1 MLGPI
6 IIKQVVKLAK
16 GTARFDAIAN
26 DIIAKFELGCPPKGE
41 LERIIQQKNTITT
54 ALTQVSGVI
63 DTITKKKIN
72 NVYSRPNRFTKY

>member
-41 LERIIQQKNTITT
+41 LERIIQQK
-54 ALTQVSGVI
+54 
-63 DTITKKKIN
+63 
-72 NVYSRPNRFTKY
+72 KYYHNSPFPSIRCY